1 MKLRGT
7 KQLATGV
14 LVALLLAAGG
24 ASAAAPANASL
35 ETYSKA
41 REVIDAAVEASG
53 GADRLNG
60 ITTVVTERSGTTWAR
75 NQSPKVAKPFEANEQ
90 AGRVIL
96 DLQGS
101 RLLTEISGGFPGG
114 VFANRT
120 VITEDDKF
128 VLNLTSKT
136 IQRNDTLEIANFDFW
151 HRLFPPL
158 MLRKALQ
165 QANSLRWLGRT
176 ELDGRQHD
184 MVSFAW
190 DNGVLTPT
198 LYIDS
203 ETHLVSKYELLFSDN
218 LTGDAVSELYFPG
231 YRTVEGIQV
240 PVGYKQIVGG
250 VLAADLRYT
259 TVIINQPVDESVF
272 EVPFGY
278 RDIAPPPTG
287 APKVVELAK
296 DVYMVEGLA
305 NFGYNFFF
313 VAFDDHILAF
323 DASVNRAVSAQAIA
337 QMKEAVPDKPIRY
350 LVLSHHHDD
359 HAGGLRAFIDEGA
372 TVVTTAANRS
382 YLEQMASTVSTLG
395 AGGPAGELGE
405 PAFGFV
411 DGKRVF
417 EDAGHVVEI
426 HDIGPSPHAEEML
439 IVYLPKEKIL
449 FQADL
454 LGIPRSGA
462 PAPANDV
469 TVHFAEAIRKLDLE
483 VEMLGGVHGTV
494 GTMADLED
502 ALRRRNME

>member
-1 MKLRGT
+1 MKMKGT
-7 KQLATGV
+7 IQLSAGV

-24 ASAAAPANASL
+24 ASAASPANATL

-41 REVIDAAVEASG
+41 REVIDAAVAASG
-53 GADRLNG
+53 GADRING
-60 ITTVVTERSGTTWAR
+60 IQTVVTERSGTAWSR
-75 NQSPKVAKPFEANEQ
+75 NQSPKVAKPFQANEQ
-90 AGRVIL
+90 KGRVIL

-101 RLLTEISGGFPGG
+101 RLLAETSGGFPGG
-114 VFANRT
+114 VFATRT
-120 VITEDDKF
+120 VITDDKKF
-128 VLNLTSKT
+128 VLNLMSKT
-136 IQRNDTLEIANFDFW
+136 VQRNDTLEISNFDFW

-158 MLRKALQ
+158 MLRRALQ

-176 ELDGRQHD
+176 ELDGRQND

-203 ETHLVSKYELLFSDN
+203 ETHMVSKYELLFPDN

-240 PVGYKQIVGG
+240 PVGYKQVVGG
-250 VLAADLRYT
+250 TLASDLKYT
-259 TVIINQPVDESVF
+259 KVTINQPVDDGEF

-313 VAFDDHILAF
+313 VAFDDYILAF
-323 DASVNRAVSAQAIA
+323 DASVSRTVSAQAIA

-395 AGGPAGELGE
+395 AGGQAGEPFD
-405 PAFGFV
+405 PAFDFV
-411 DGKRVF
+411 DGKLVF

-439 IVYLPKEKIL
+439 IFYLPKEKIL

-454 LGIPRSGA
+454 LGIPRSGP

-469 TVHFAEAIRKLDLE
+469 TVHFADAIRKLGLD

-502 ALRRRNME
+502 ALRRRKME